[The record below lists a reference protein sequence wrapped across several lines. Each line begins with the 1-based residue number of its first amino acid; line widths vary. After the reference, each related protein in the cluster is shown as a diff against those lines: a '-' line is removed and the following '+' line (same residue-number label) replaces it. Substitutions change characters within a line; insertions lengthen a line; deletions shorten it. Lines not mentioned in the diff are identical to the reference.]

1 MRINRKVNITAL
13 ALLIFVFQAP
23 CQSTMLTGKVVDSK
37 TAEPIPFA
45 HVFIAGT
52 KTGTVTNLYGSFNMG
67 IPASATFPKFI
78 VTCLGYKSYSFEW
91 QGTASTPLLLEL
103 EEDIIKLEEVVVK
116 PETAENLMKE
126 ALRRISENYDTTRRR
141 LSGYYKMTSIL
152 EDKNAKYT
160 EAVLDIVKPSFQEIR
175 QNKNGQ
181 KDSTHFR
188 HVRTVPSEVKD
199 WKLKAMIDWE
209 STPRQIENR
218 DMVKQFITKEKEYDQ
233 FISLYNFSIESIV
246 NINGRRTYKISVS
259 PKKNKRNAYWNAGFI
274 FLDEESKAFVKVD
287 LVSTDNMFRILKRQL
302 NYKLMSALY
311 NVKYNKGEWKEMISY
326 KLIGDKWYFNEV
338 NSSKQ
343 FLISSKK
350 RSMYEVP
357 VNVTVQ
363 YLTDSVRSNYSPPD
377 SMIFLPFS
385 KNWWENAEYIESLY
399 DSVFWRKFEVG
410 NGSKEPLSRPTNEVI
425 VERRSSGYQ
434 FTKLDTLQG
443 TLTPLRTSY
452 DVGFYHL
459 DVEVFPKEEIIKGS
473 NLIRF
478 KVMES
483 IDRIQIDLFSGL
495 EIDKIVWHG
504 ESLNFEREYNA
515 VYVDFP
521 KTLAEGSIDEIKVF
535 YSGRPV
541 DYDPNIPMYASFLWL
556 EDDAGEPW
564 LQAICQG
571 YGASGWWPNK
581 DHLSDEPDSA
591 RVSVTVP
598 KALDVVS
605 NGRLISKKEPANDKI
620 RFDWAV
626 SYPINNYNVTFNIGK
641 YKRASD
647 VYDNGVSKLDL
658 EYYLLEENDT
668 DISVTTAIVKPMLK
682 TFEKYFGPYP
692 FPDDG
697 FKLVESPH
705 AMEHQSCVAIHSDYF
720 YDADDSGIWS
730 DMPEEDINYSIVL
743 HESAHEWWGNS
754 ISCTD
759 NAELWIHEA
768 FATYAESLFVED
780 HYGYEAGQRYINS
793 MKAGVLNR
801 NPIVGRM
808 GVNHI
813 HYDITDMYLKGAIM
827 LNELREEIGNDDLW
841 FSILRDLQKDYK
853 YSSITTAQI
862 VDYFNVKSGQNF
874 DDFFQL
880 WLYQTPQNRG

>member
-1 MRINRKVNITAL
+1 N
-13 ALLIFVFQAP
+13 
-23 CQSTMLTGKVVDSK
+23 
-37 TAEPIPFA
+37 
-45 HVFIAGT
+45 
-52 KTGTVTNLYGSFNMG
+52 VT
-67 IPASATFPKFI
+67 
-78 VTCLGYKSYSFEW
+78 
-91 QGTASTPLLLEL
+91 
-103 EEDIIKLEEVVVK
+103 
-116 PETAENLMKE
+116 
-126 ALRRISENYDTTRRR
+126 
-141 LSGYYKMTSIL
+141 
-152 EDKNAKYT
+152 
-160 EAVLDIVKPSFQEIR
+160 
-175 QNKNGQ
+175 
-181 KDSTHFR
+181 
-188 HVRTVPSEVKD
+188 
-199 WKLKAMIDWE
+199 
-209 STPRQIENR
+209 
-218 DMVKQFITKEKEYDQ
+218 YDQ
-233 FISLYNFSIESIV
+233 GAWRESV
-246 NINGRRTYKISVS
+246 TYQPING
-259 PKKNKRNAYWNAGFI
+259 
-274 FLDEESKAFVKVD
+274 
-287 LVSTDNMFRILKRQL
+287 
-302 NYKLMSALY
+302 
-311 NVKYNKGEWKEMISY
+311 
-326 KLIGDKWYFNEV
+326 KWYFNSV
-338 NSSKQ
+338 NSSKE
-343 FLISSKK
+343 FLISSKN
-350 RSMYEVP
+350 RGFTNVP
-357 VNVTVQ
+357 VNVNIEYNTSELLPGIYTHDSAN
-363 YLTDSVRSNYSPPD
+363 YLPMRSQGYWD
-377 SMIFLPFS
+377 VERFMES
-385 KNWWENAEYIESLY
+385 KY
-399 DSVFWRKFEVG
+399 DSAYW
-410 NGSKEPLSRPTNEVI
+410 KEQDNAKTMGHSMDLTPVNDG
-425 VERRSSGYQ
+425 SGYA
-434 FTKLDTLQG
+434 FSKLDTLQG

-459 DVEVFPKEEIIKGS
+459 DVEVMPEEEKLKGS
-473 NLIRF
+473 SLIRF
-478 KVMES
+478 SVLEPVA
-483 IDRIQIDLFSGL
+483 RIQIDLFSKM
-495 EIDKIVWHG
+495 KIEKIEWQG
-504 ESLNFEREYNA
+504 RLLSFEREYNA

-521 KTLAEGSIDEIKVF
+521 GPLTKGSVEEIKVF

-541 DYDPNIPMYASFLWL
+541 DFDPNISMYASFLWF
-556 EDDAGEPW
+556 EDDEGDPW

-591 RVSVTVP
+591 RISVTVP
-598 KALDVVS
+598 QALDVVS
-605 NGRLISKKEPANDKI
+605 NGRLMAKKELVGDKN
-620 RFDWAV
+620 RWDWAV

-641 YKRASD
+641 YKKTDD
-647 VYDNGVSKLDL
+647 VYDNGISKLDL
-658 EYYLLEENDT
+658 RYYLLEENDT
-668 DISVTTAIVKPMLK
+668 DVSVTTAVVKPMLK

-692 FPDDG
+692 FPEDG

-705 AMEHQSCVAIHSDYF
+705 PMEHQSCVAIGSDYF

-841 FSILRDLQKDYK
+841 FSILRDLQKDYR